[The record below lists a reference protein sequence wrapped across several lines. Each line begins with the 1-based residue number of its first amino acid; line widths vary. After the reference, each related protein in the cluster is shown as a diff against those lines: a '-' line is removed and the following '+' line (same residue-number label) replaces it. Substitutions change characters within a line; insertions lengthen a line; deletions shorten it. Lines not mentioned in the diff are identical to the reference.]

1 MNIVKGVC
9 YISVCTNFY
18 FKYSVLL
25 LEFISTVKKL
35 SKYSA
40 FGLKSLD
47 HFSVLKLWP
56 QHADKCGR
64 KKTGFR

>member
-1 MNIVKGVC
+1 M
-9 YISVCTNFY
+9 
-18 FKYSVLL
+18 
-25 LEFISTVKKL
+25 EFISTIKKL

-64 KKTGFR
+64 KKLGLDEYIISVHYTWLEFFVC

>member
-9 YISVCTNFY
+9 YISVCTKFY
-18 FKYSVLL
+18 FKYSFLL
-25 LEFISTVKKL
+25 LEFISTIKKL

-40 FGLKSLD
+40 FDLKSLY
-47 HFSVLKLWP
+47 HVSVLKLWP
-56 QHADKCGR
+56 QHTDKCGR